1 MSVPS
6 VHLSPPPSRIYIVVW
21 YVYGNMAQI
30 SVHDGKCGACHLCGK
45 ESTKYVHLA
54 VKSDCNVAALIRA
67 TKTTPN
73 EACICHAC
81 YKQASRNKSNPNF
94 HPRWEEKPPTT
105 VLCGI
110 LTCTKGVY
118 RHSNIASRQEIE
130 EIVGEKVVTNTSMS
144 VDSDG
149 STPLPG
155 SPLSCSHQSKGP
167 TTM

>member
-1 MSVPS
+1 
-6 VHLSPPPSRIYIVVW
+6 
-21 YVYGNMAQI
+21 MAQI
-30 SVHDGKCGACHLCGK
+30 SVHDGKCGPCHLCGK

-81 YKQASRNKSNPNF
+81 YKQASRNKNNPNF

-105 VLCGI
+105 KVLCGI

-149 STPLPG
+149 STPLCQDHYCLVRTRVKAPQ
-155 SPLSCSHQSKGP
+155 PCESCNCKPKQVE
-167 TTM
+167 